1 MDKCRKSAHIAAVE
15 LRKAFTGPRFYVA
28 LLWILFDISSYVVRV
43 KEFSALAGIKVSPW
57 LFPLII
63 PDAMGQLFVIIGATL
78 IFCDA
83 PFINSMTTWQLMR
96 GGRKSLF
103 GGHILYIWVMSLL
116 YAAALAL
123 LPNLI
128 LFPRVAFM
136 KDWGQ
141 VLGAL
146 AQSSAAA
153 QMGINPPDYNLMA
166 RFMPMQAMALTIL
179 AVWLNSVLVGMIN
192 YACNLCLRKGIGP
205 LISIV
210 MGLSPYLIIRLADFW
225 VGYYLAPPAWM
236 NITMYSWDGYG
247 TYPTPVYIYAVLL
260 GLIFVCMTVSYIGI
274 RRKDINTASGF

>member
-1 MDKCRKSAHIAAVE
+1 MSMDFQSAKQEYQRIRAPEELGRRVEAVLARE
-15 LRKAFTGPRFYVA
+15 TGR
-28 LLWILFDISSYVVRV
+28 R
-43 KEFSALAGIKVSPW
+43 
-57 LFPLII
+57 
-63 PDAMGQLFVIIGATL
+63 
-78 IFCDA
+78 
-83 PFINSMTTWQLMR
+83 R
-96 GGRKSLF
+96 GRR
-103 GGHILYIWVMSLL
+103 WER
-116 YAAALAL
+116 AL
-123 LPNLI
+123 LPLAASVLLVFTAALNASPALAAS
-128 LFPRVAFM
+128 LQEMP
-136 KDWGQ
+136 

-166 RFMPMQAMALTIL
+166 RFMPVQAMALTIL

-205 LISIV
+205 LISIA

-247 TYPTPVYIYAVLL
+247 TYPTPAYIYAVLL
-260 GLIFVCMTVSYIGI
+260 GLIFVCMAVSYIGI